1 MKKLNSW
8 YTCIFLVKYH
18 CYQTHYKNA
27 QQHQHTRT
35 CFKIKKN
42 NVVCRFHYPLS
53 FMHETKKLKS
63 FQINR
68 NDPFSQQYIHTQAN
82 QIFRRND
89 DISIFEYLND
99 LNFDE
104 STYILNLRS
113 KLKNLHIFQN
123 KLLKT

>member
-1 MKKLNSW
+1 
-8 YTCIFLVKYH
+8 
-18 CYQTHYKNA
+18 
-27 QQHQHTRT
+27 
-35 CFKIKKN
+35 
-42 NVVCRFHYPLS
+42 
-53 FMHETKKLKS
+53 MHETKKLKS